1 MVIARSVASAELL
14 AQSDATAMSASAL
27 KAAALNVP
35 GRLERLPMT
44 SYQRKVFAVVATA
57 WLADQV
63 DVALLVFLVGSI
75 ATEFHLTAVQIGLLS
90 SMTFLGQLV
99 GNIVAGYASDRF
111 GRRVTFQVTML
122 IWGLGSFLA
131 AGSGGLITLMI
142 CRFIIGAGVGGE
154 APVAQAILSEIIPA
168 KHRGFYIAF
177 MEGFWAVG
185 FVISGALSYTILPL
199 LGWRAVFVAVGL
211 LSLVLFWVRRYLFE
225 LPRWLVDHERF
236 DEADAIM
243 RTIEANVAERSAV
256 PLPTPKPYVHET
268 TMDSRNPLVVIF
280 SHAYVGT
287 TMMTAGL
294 WFFALLGYFG
304 LTSWLAVIL
313 NQHGFSI
320 SKSVG
325 FVTLITI
332 GGIPGFYAAGLLLEK
347 IGRKATTALF
357 LIASAACAFL
367 YGHSTG
373 MTELFISGFV
383 MQFFMFGM
391 WCCLYAYTPE
401 LYPTRARSTGAGV
414 ASAFGRVGAIIGPIV
429 VGVVIQAIGQ
439 TGVFSL
445 GASSFALA
453 ALLVLIFGIE
463 TKGKMLEEIAQIEEN
478 A

>member
-185 FVISGALSYTILPL
+185 FVISGALRSTILPL

-225 LPRWLVDHERF
+225 SPRWLVDDERF

-256 PLPTPKPYVHET
+256 PLPTRTPMSTKRRWT
-268 TMDSRNPLVVIF
+268 
-280 SHAYVGT
+280 
-287 TMMTAGL
+287 
-294 WFFALLGYFG
+294 
-304 LTSWLAVIL
+304 AVI
-313 NQHGFSI
+313 
-320 SKSVG
+320 
-325 FVTLITI
+325 
-332 GGIPGFYAAGLLLEK
+332 
-347 IGRKATTALF
+347 
-357 LIASAACAFL
+357 
-367 YGHSTG
+367 
-373 MTELFISGFV
+373 
-383 MQFFMFGM
+383 
-391 WCCLYAYTPE
+391 
-401 LYPTRARSTGAGV
+401 RS
-414 ASAFGRVGAIIGPIV
+414 S
-429 VGVVIQAIGQ
+429 
-439 TGVFSL
+439 
-445 GASSFALA
+445 
-453 ALLVLIFGIE
+453 
-463 TKGKMLEEIAQIEEN
+463 
-478 A
+478 